1 MRFLLA
7 LSLLVSVSVAHAQ
20 GQQVTDPRYDLA
32 VSIRPT
38 DRFLSVSGTAV
49 IPPKESPQTTLSFQL
64 AQQVNNLQMEVV
76 SPPTS
81 AGVLNPKML
90 SDNGLGSGNWS
101 ADLAKPVPSGTPI
114 TVKFSYDGG
123 EKTAFVFHIDTGGS
137 YACGSDIAWYPE
149 FGIASTTG
157 KYSVD
162 GNGQVI
168 GSVTYS
174 LPSDLQI
181 VANGRK
187 SEPTV
192 SGAIQTVGFVTDHAS
207 ALSFVVDKF
216 RVLHGKGKVPVSLYF
231 KSDLGDDAAYITGI
245 QRVVDLLAT
254 VYGAFPFPE
263 FSLVELSD
271 KAVEGA
277 GFGGAGCAGFMMS
290 TTSFLDQGFNY
301 AFFGHEI
308 GHQWWGNL
316 VTHVSETEGHDL
328 LDEAMAQYGSLY
340 CVEHLIGTEAAKR
353 YRTTGYP
360 GYVPTQ
366 NGLNYLNMSTAGFD
380 HELENLDETTG
391 LGHEL
396 ACEKGFLVFDQ
407 LRREVGDEAFHR
419 GLRAVTKDYAFRSIS
434 LAQFK
439 QELEKAAHQNL
450 GWFWDQWLK
459 RKGAPHLWI
468 EWSQKGSSVQGT
480 LHQSDPPYRLH
491 VPISVTTSDGSTVT
505 LKLRLDGSTAD
516 FQHNIKGVVTTVLI
530 DPNFE
535 VLHYTPELE
544 ERAKAMLPVTN
555 VVWSVFSG
563 GTKSAALLEHGLKAN
578 VSPDRYG
585 VAFRLHYYRA
595 TSLSRSK
602 KYEEAAREITVAL
615 ECPTRDETLM
625 PRCYELMSNVYKEL
639 EDLDRATWAANSAIL
654 AEKELGQHTGVSKS
668 MEAWLKAHVIGH

>member
-7 LSLLVSVSVAHAQ
+7 LSLLVSVSVAHSQ
-20 GQQVTDPRYDLA
+20 HQKTLDPKYDLA

-38 DRFLSVSGTAV
+38 DRFLSVTGTAV
-49 IPPKESPQTTLSFQL
+49 MPPEKTPQTKLSFQL
-64 AQQVNNLQMEVV
+64 AQQVKNLRMEVV
-76 SPPTS
+76 SPPMAT
-81 AGVLNPKML
+81 GVLSPKML

-101 ADLAKPVPSGTPI
+101 ADLAEPVPSGTPI

-123 EKTAFVFHIDTGGS
+123 EKTAFVFHIETDGS

-157 KYSVD
+157 KYTVD

-168 GSVTYS
+168 GTVTYS

-187 SEPTV
+187 SEPTI
-192 SGAIQTVGFVTDHAS
+192 SGSTQTVKYVTDHAS

-231 KSDLGDDAAYITGI
+231 KSDLGDDTAYITGI

-254 VYGAFPFPE
+254 VYGPFPFPE

-316 VTHVSETEGHDL
+316 VTHVSETDGHDL

-340 CVEHLIGTEAAKR
+340 CVEHLIGPEAAKK

-366 NGLNYLNMSTAGFD
+366 SGLNYLNMSTAGFD
-380 HELENLDETTG
+380 HELENLDEGTG
-391 LGHEL
+391 LAHEV

-419 GLRAVTKDYAFRSIS
+419 GLRAVTNEYAYRSIS

-439 QELEKAAHQNL
+439 QEIEKSAHQNL

-459 RKGAPHLWI
+459 RKGAPHLSLDWAQNGNSF
-468 EWSQKGSSVQGT
+468 EGT
-480 LHQSDPPYRLH
+480 LRQSDPPYRLH
-491 VPISVTTSDGSTVT
+491 VPILVSTSDGSIVT
-505 LKLRLDGSTAD
+505 LRLRLDSSTAN
-516 FQHNIKGVVTTVLI
+516 FRHNIKGVVTSVLI

-535 VLHYTPELE
+535 VLHFSHDLE
-544 ERAKAMLPVTN
+544 ERAKAMLPVTK
-555 VVWSVFSG
+555 VVWSALSG
-563 GTKSAALLEHGLKAN
+563 SLMTSSLLEEALKAS
-578 VSPDRYG
+578 VSPDPYG
-585 VAFRLHYYRA
+585 VAFRLHYFRA
-595 TSLSRSK
+595 TSLNRSK
-602 KYEEAAREITVAL
+602 KLEEASREIAIAL
-615 ECPTRDETLM
+615 ECPSRDETLM
-625 PRCYELMSNVYKEL
+625 PRCYELLANLCTEL
-639 EDLDRATWAANSAIL
+639 KDIDRATWAAKSAIL
-654 AEKELGQHTGVSKS
+654 SEKQQGQSTGVTKS
-668 MEAWLKAHVIGH
+668 MESWLRSHVPAH